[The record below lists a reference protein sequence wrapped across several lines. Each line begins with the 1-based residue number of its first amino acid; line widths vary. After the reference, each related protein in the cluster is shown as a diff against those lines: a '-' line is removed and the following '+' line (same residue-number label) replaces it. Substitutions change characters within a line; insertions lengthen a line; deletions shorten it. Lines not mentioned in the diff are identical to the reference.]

1 MDFSWFWQGMLTNL
15 FFYLLVAGVGIL
27 IGILKRK
34 APGWASPFMYG
45 LVASTLVALLI
56 VAINVQHKFVI
67 EQKSIATTENIQVKI
82 RQWLSTFGYGFKVV
96 NDANY
101 DFLLWV
107 NVNNNRHVAVGK
119 AKQYPQYIIM
129 QINLNIPDDIQKLL
143 SKLSLDKQKQIRRD
157 LRIEMYR
164 LQPER
169 AELLGISEKTEQ
181 ILLNGLSFEKRL
193 PITHSLTES
202 VFIKALVDMDTARNL
217 LQEIL
222 AKDLGQ

>member
-45 LVASTLVALLI
+45 LVASTLAALLI
-56 VAINVQHKFVI
+56 VAINVQHKFVM
-67 EQKSIATTENIQVKI
+67 EQKSVATTENVQEKV

-96 NDANY
+96 NDADY
-101 DFLLWV
+101 DFLLAV
-107 NVNNNRHVAVGK
+107 NTNNNRHVAVGRV
-119 AKQYPQYIIM
+119 KQYSQYITM
-129 QINLNIPDDIQKLL
+129 QINLTIPTNIQQLL

-164 LQPER
+164 LQPEH
-169 AELLGISEKTEQ
+169 AELLAISEKTEQ
-181 ILLNGLSFEKRL
+181 ILLSGLSFEKRL
-193 PITHSLTES
+193 PITNSLTES
-202 VFIKALVDMDTARNL
+202 VFIKALVDMETARDL
-217 LQEIL
+217 FQEIL
-222 AKDLGQ
+222 ARDLGQ